1 MINEITGQAI
11 NILPMLYEH
20 SLKYNE
26 IQKKLKK
33 IGYFYCPLCNEIH
46 LVKEQYRNRNYCKM
60 CYKKK
65 EKIRQRKL
73 RNVPLAD

>member
-26 IQKKLKK
+26 IKKNLK
-33 IGYFYCPLCNEIH
+33 
-46 LVKEQYRNRNYCKM
+46 R
-60 CYKKK
+60 
-65 EKIRQRKL
+65 
-73 RNVPLAD
+73 LAIFIVLYAMKYI